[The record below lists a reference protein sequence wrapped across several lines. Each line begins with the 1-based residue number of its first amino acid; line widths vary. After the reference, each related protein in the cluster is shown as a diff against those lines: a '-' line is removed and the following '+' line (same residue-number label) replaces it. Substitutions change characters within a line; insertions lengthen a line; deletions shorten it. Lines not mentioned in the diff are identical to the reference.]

1 MPTPDDE
8 KFETYLKQFRPL
20 LPDALPATTRQRTLP
35 RHWVFAIWSAGA
47 AAVIILG
54 VISFRV
60 IPSRVP
66 QRPAKPQP
74 VSVTSAMGPLTMRNA
89 NSLLATAPSYKAV
102 LDEMAFHP
110 QHSTVPHDQQSAVA
124 VLSKEKIKL

>member
-1 MPTPDDE
+1 MPIPDDE
-8 KFETYLKQFRPL
+8 QFETYLKQFRPL
-20 LPDALPATTRQRTLP
+20 LPEALPTAPRERALP
-35 RHWVFAIWSAGA
+35 RHWILAIWSGGA

-60 IPSRVP
+60 IPSRVAV
-66 QRPAKPQP
+66 RPGNPEPA
-74 VSVTSAMGPLTMRNA
+74 SVTSPMRPLTMHDA
-89 NSLLATAPSYKAV
+89 NSLLAAAPSYKAV

-110 QHSTVPHDQQSAVA
+110 RHSTVPKDEQSAVS